1 MILFGPER
9 FTHSP
14 KFIYQN
20 CHEKKSTSDLDY
32 FFLNWSVALMYT
44 RNWSSNHFQN
54 VAREWK
60 PTTVTPKCRDVYS
73 RTGIH
78 NQQNMD
84 PRLFQ
89 GGSSSIS
96 VSRNIFWLRIMFFY
110 IIWLEKPQK
119 TVFFFLSGP
128 ATQRGGG
135 EGPGHQKNTFFVA
148 PLSNYLWDWSH

>member
-1 MILFGPER
+1 MFVRVMNHIDRIRIKPLWSCSDRKDLLILQ
-9 FTHSP
+9 

-119 TVFFFLSGP
+119 TVFF
-128 ATQRGGG
+128 
-135 EGPGHQKNTFFVA
+135 
-148 PLSNYLWDWSH
+148 